1 MQWNCFY
8 CISQWITQT
17 FYSVSQIFLYRVMPI
32 WIWRQ
37 ISVERPESNLRWWDS
52 SSRRIDSTTSDWKRR
67 EVLGRDFDDPGKA
80 SAVSGQEV
88 DGHRA
93 EAPRVDVELF
103 DFVRC
108 PSHHK
113 VALSQLN
120 HGRTDLNCWK
130 GWLRLNSKCEY
141 LYHERAFES
150 ELHMLLTEAELRFF
164 WHLLQFHLQSGF
176 IYDKF

>member
-17 FYSVSQIFLYRVMPI
+17 FYSVTQRFLYRVMTI

-37 ISVERPESNLRWWDS
+37 ISVERPECTLRWRDIS
-52 SSRRIDSTTSDWKRR
+52 SWRIDSTASVWKRR
-67 EVLGRDFDDPGKA
+67 EVLGRDLDDPGKA

-88 DGHRA
+88 DGHRG

-108 PSHHK
+108 SSHHK
-113 VALSQLN
+113 VALAQLN
-120 HGRTDLNCWK
+120 HGRTDLNCLK
-130 GWLRLNSKCEY
+130 GWLRLNLKCEY
-141 LYHERAFES
+141 LCHERAFES
-150 ELHMLLTEAELRFF
+150 ELQMLLTEA
-164 WHLLQFHLQSGF
+164 
-176 IYDKF
+176 D